1 MAYLTVLNNR
11 VNTPSAVLAQWMQ
24 DEAEKASLKSQRITV
39 EVDPYEVRQR
49 IAAAYRNEQEPP
61 ADAAALTHYRALFLT
76 AVVEAIR
83 EHQDAAQGGH
93 GDLDK
98 HTACIQAWR
107 LAGKAAQVN
116 LRFEEIR
123 RFVDIAERRS
133 SELVEDARQARRRQR
148 RAA

>member
-1 MAYLTVLNNR
+1 MAYLSVLNNR
-11 VNTPSAVLAQWMQ
+11 ISTPAAVLAQWMQ
-24 DEAEKASLKSQRITV
+24 DEAKKASLKAQRITV
-39 EVDPYEVRQR
+39 ETDPYAANQR
-49 IAAAYRNEQEPP
+49 IAAAHRAGIEPP
-61 ADAAALTHYRALFLT
+61 ADAVELRDYRALFMT
-76 AVVEAIR
+76 AVVEAVR
-83 EHQDAAQGGH
+83 EHRDAAQGGH
-93 GDLDK
+93 GDLAK

-133 SELVEDARQARRRQR
+133 IELVEDARQARRQR